1 VAAHC
6 REAKAERQGE
16 AMQNLFISDGKV
28 SPDDFT
34 KWAAVSA
41 REFYDGELEIES
53 LEQAD
58 VRLEKG
64 LSFPVSLTRLSAR
77 CDTSYR
83 RGWPHI
89 RGNKVGFR
97 TIWFVRKGT
106 LRIVRS
112 QGVCDVE
119 QGQMGVVDSSA
130 PFQVKTMCDPN
141 GEYESFQLV
150 VPGPMFLMHLQ
161 EADKLMRPVDLD
173 TPQGRIVQDI
183 LALLVKDGEHLGRTA
198 AKHLSEGLLVAL
210 ADHLEGQQ
218 ADISRRQQ
226 LVAKRLSDIQ
236 NYILMNLT
244 DPDLSFERVASNCG
258 ISPRYLC
265 YVLKANRTSFSR
277 LLWRNRLAK
286 AKDLLLSPATRDYPI
301 HEVAYMSGFKSAA
314 HFSRMFKSAFGCPPR
329 KFRKGGGET
338 MREADEE
345 FEMDDLELRMAG
357 NA

>member
-1 VAAHC
+1 M
-6 REAKAERQGE
+6 E
-16 AMQNLFISDGKV
+16 NLFTSDGKV
-28 SPDDFT
+28 SADDFT
-34 KWAAVSA
+34 KWRAVSA
-41 REFYDGELEIES
+41 REFYDGDLEIAQS
-53 LEQAD
+53 DQID

-112 QGVCDVE
+112 QGVCDVQ

-130 PFQVKTMCDPN
+130 PFQVKTICDAS
-141 GEYESFQLV
+141 GDYESFQLV

-173 TPQGRIVQDI
+173 TPQGQVVQDI
-183 LALLVKDGEHLGRTA
+183 LALLVRDGEQLSRAA

-210 ADHLEGQQ
+210 ADHLEGQH

-277 LLWRNRLAK
+277 LLWRNRLSK
-286 AKDLLLSPATRDYPI
+286 AKDLLLSQATRDYPI
-301 HEVAYMSGFKSAA
+301 HEIAYMSGFKSAA
-314 HFSRMFKSAFGCPPR
+314 HFSRMFKAAFGCPPR
-329 KFRKGGGET
+329 KFRKGGADA
-338 MREADEE
+338 MRDVGDD
-345 FEMDDLELRMAG
+345 FEIDDLELRTAG
-357 NA
+357 TA